1 MRSLLQVGR
10 QRGAQAGRGG
20 RGLSPE
26 YRNVRLE
33 GLPGSHA
40 GARHGGGG
48 GDQRGGGEVE
58 GLLGWGEVLVSWYPV
73 EIAVANTAAQGAL
86 PAPGSVRSDGDLPA
100 VVCLRVV
107 DVQLERPPFVGL
119 DQTEEILALVE
130 DTVGS

>member
-33 GLPGSHA
+33 GLPGGQA

-107 DVQLERPPFVGL
+107 DVQLQRPPLVGL